1 MNALTA
7 THASSI
13 TPSQSLEQLVAIDT
27 ADGCWFQIAPA
38 PTWT

>member
-1 MNALTA
+1 MYAFTA

-27 ADGCWFQIAPA
+27 ADGCWFQIASVPK
-38 PTWT
+38 WT